1 MGPSEELA
9 QWHAQATELQRSLNQ
24 AVAEA
29 VLLHIVGTAVSRHT
43 MQALQPEESPV
54 RQLMG
59 AEALEPRQG
68 PAAVPDTQQEWH
80 SPAAG
85 SGFTAAAET
94 DGQAVPSGGRQ
105 PQLKRAAVAVG
116 ADEPAVLVRSAQAA
130 WQRAREQAAAE
141 ARRSDRGVHLLPG
154 IQADRP
160 GTAHSSSS
168 ACHVERKGGRLAAAR
183 KHYMEIHVSV
193 QHTC

>member
-1 MGPSEELA
+1 ME

-59 AEALEPRQG
+59 AEALELRQG
-68 PAAVPDTQQEWH
+68 PTAVPDTQQEGH

-85 SGFTAAAET
+85 SGCSLSSAEAET
-94 DGQAVPSGGRQ
+94 DGQAAPAGPRQ
-105 PQLKRAAVAVG
+105 PQPKRAAVAIG
-116 ADEPAVLVRSAQAA
+116 ADEPAVLLRSAQAA
-130 WQRAREQAAAE
+130 WQRAREQAATE
-141 ARRSDRGVHLLPG
+141 TRRSERGVRLLSG
-154 IQADRP
+154 F
-160 GTAHSSSS
+160 
-168 ACHVERKGGRLAAAR
+168 
-183 KHYMEIHVSV
+183 
-193 QHTC
+193 